1 MGDFGK
7 EGAWRVSYSAAAKKQ
22 KKKLPLVV
30 VKQLAALTWDL
41 EHHGPIQTNWSHY
54 SQLKKSKNV
63 PSGSYHCHIKSGRPT
78 YVVCWFVQDKKIQ
91 IIEIYYVGT
100 HENAPY

>member
-1 MGDFGK
+1 MGETGT
-7 EGAWRVSYSAAAKKQ
+7 WRVDFSTAAKKQ
-22 KKKLPLVV
+22 KKKLPSIV
-30 VKQLAALTWDL
+30 VKQLAALAWDL
-41 EHHGPIQTNWSHY
+41 EKTGPIQPMWPHY
-54 SQLKKSKNV
+54 SQLKKSKSI

-78 YVVCWFVQDKKIQ
+78 YVVCWLVQDKKIK